1 MDKPEKPDTF
11 GVDGDVVAYAVAFK
25 SQSEGDSL
33 EDALSATTAFLRSII
48 NACGDT
54 GIIYLTG
61 NNNFRFKEA
70 LPAYPYKGSR
80 KDNPKPAFL
89 TEIRQFMIDEYDAEV
104 QPDQEADDALAIA
117 ACTKGH
123 GIATI
128 DKDLDG
134 CPGYHYN
141 WRKDSLYYVSEV
153 EADRFFYTQMLTGDA
168 TDDIPGLFKMVG
180 KKATAKLKSPLQEL
194 TKPEEM
200 YAHVRNVYL
209 WGYHEVG
216 MCEDTA
222 EETVDRWLHSI
233 GRCLWM
239 RRKPDEMWEAPTWDA
254 K

>member
-1 MDKPEKPDTF
+1 MDKPSTW
-11 GVDGDVVAYAVAFK
+11 GIDGDVVAYAVAFK
-25 SQSEGDSL
+25 SQKEGDTM
-33 EDALSATTAFLRSII
+33 EATLRATEAFLRSII
-48 NACGDT
+48 NECGDT

-61 NNNFRFKEA
+61 KNNYRFDCT
-70 LPAYPYKGSR
+70 LPAYPYKGNR
-80 KDNPKPAFL
+80 ADNPKPAYL
-89 TEIRQFMIDEYDAEV
+89 EEVRQYMIEEFDAEI
-104 QPDQEADDALAIA
+104 QDTQEADDALSIA
-117 ACTKGH
+117 ACTLGH

-134 CPGYHYN
+134 CPGWHYN
-141 WRKDSLYYVSEV
+141 WRKEETYYVSEL
-153 EADRFFYTQMLTGDA
+153 EADRFFYTQMLSGDA
-168 TDDIPGLFKMVG
+168 TDNIPGLFKMVG
-180 KKATAKLKSPLQEL
+180 KKATAKLKAPLQEL